1 MLAAEPSRGLH
12 RGSLRR
18 RGRIQLGNNRIETGQ
33 ARRGVRLRATGL
45 EAGCQLL
52 RGRGV
57 RKTDQH
63 KGRQTESLHLPAFY
77 SVDTFDSGDIYTFES
92 EFFVLRNKELVDNGL
107 DFPSGKLGTGSWYG
121 NSFGPTPEVISKFS
135 DMTFNSHKIYDN
147 RKVSILVNRLQ

>member
-1 MLAAEPSRGLH
+1 VTAENALDSMDLSTHQTRHHFIEPEMSAFDFFPQYIEYNSTVSSDKAA
-12 RGSLRR
+12 
-18 RGRIQLGNNRIETGQ
+18 GRMFEQPFFSE
-33 ARRGVRLRATGL
+33 
-45 EAGCQLL
+45 
-52 RGRGV
+52 
-57 RKTDQH
+57 
-63 KGRQTESLHLPAFY
+63 TESLHLPAFY